1 MPKPFRVLIVDIH
14 VGLLSPIVLKMMKF
28 SRIPFLLLF
37 MAITMFSC
45 TPYDKIV
52 QFQPTEADTTARMT
66 VDNYRPIV
74 SPNDILD
81 IYVTSTSPEAS
92 KYFNYSESPENT
104 AGLMNGYLVDSR
116 GEIQIPFIGSVK
128 VAGLSTADARDTVAG
143 KLAKYLVSP
152 SVKLSIR
159 NFKVTVL
166 GEVMRPGIYTV
177 QNEKMTLPEALALSG
192 DFTIF
197 SKRDIL
203 TVIRDS
209 AGYKTYNRVDMN
221 TRDVFSSPFY
231 TLHTNDIVYV
241 EPTKKKRAQG
251 ENFYRTIP
259 LVLSTLTFILSI
271 IAIINTNT
279 N

>member
-1 MPKPFRVLIVDIH
+1 MH
-14 VGLLSPIVLKMMKF
+14 
-28 SRIPFLLLF
+28 
-37 MAITMFSC
+37 SC
-45 TPYDKIV
+45 TPYKKIR
-52 QFQPTEADTTARMT
+52 QFQAGDADTTARMSI
-66 VDNYRPIV
+66 DAYRPII

-92 KYFNYSESPENT
+92 KYFNYSENPESST
-104 AGLMNGYLVDSR
+104 GMMNGYLVDER

-128 VAGLSTADARDTVAG
+128 VSGLSTANARDTVAG

-166 GEVMRPGIYTV
+166 GEVNKPGIYTV

-192 DFTIF
+192 DFTIY

-209 AGYKTYNRVDMN
+209 AGYKTYNKVDL
-221 TRDVFSSPFY
+221 TSRDVFSTEFY

-241 EPTKKKRAQG
+241 EPSKKKRAQG

-259 LVLSTLTFILSI
+259 LVLSTLTFMLSI
-271 IAIINTNT
+271 IAIINTNK
-279 N
+279 